1 MSVNTFRQ
9 QINTSYTGND
19 RITDYLHYLQW
30 HINSYI
36 FCCFFFLCLCHCTRK
51 QDCLQIRDSF
61 LEVLLSILRRISCT
75 TQKGSDLEHVFCV
88 WGLVLLHHFAVQ
100 ADWTSAGCHA
110 SKHWSQVQCR
120 LLFPWLGWPKR
131 GHRGTF
137 TPWCVLRS
145 GHAMLAYYHLH
156 GQLWHDFYW

>member
-1 MSVNTFRQ
+1 MCFVTSITNYLHFQCHINTYILFFFSAYMSVL
-9 QINTSYTGND
+9 
-19 RITDYLHYLQW
+19 LHK
-30 HINSYI
+30 
-36 FCCFFFLCLCHCTRK
+36 K
-51 QDCLQIRDSF
+51 QGHLQICDSF
-61 LEVLLSILRRISCT
+61 LYKYLIRGISCT

-88 WGLVLLHHFAVQ
+88 WGLVVLHHFAVQ

-137 TPWCVLRS
+137 TPWCVLWS
-145 GHAMLAYYHLH
+145 GHAMLAYYHLYGH
-156 GQLWHDFYW
+156 RQCDFCW